1 MYVSHKLTNNHKR
14 TYLCHLAGRLIKLQN
29 LIWSQLYLSIL
40 ASEVLDLFS
49 QIKALRWRF
58 WGCKLIR
65 KQQCKYIKEREKQD
79 WGETESWF
87 WCSLNKAFS
96 WSHEK
101 QGWVGVL
108 EYFPF
113 EAREWNFCTPA
124 ISVIGFRP
132 L

>member
-1 MYVSHKLTNNHKR
+1 MYVSHKFTDHHKR
-14 TYLCHLAGRLIKLQN
+14 IYLCHLAGRLIKLQN

-40 ASEVLDLFS
+40 SPEVLDLLS

-58 WGCKLIR
+58 GGCKFIG
-65 KQQCKYIKEREKQD
+65 KQQCIYIKEREKQG
-79 WGETESWF
+79 WGETERWF

-96 WSHEK
+96 WFHEIW
-101 QGWVGVL
+101 GWVGLL

-113 EAREWNFCTPA
+113 EARKWNFYAPT
-124 ISVIGFRP
+124 ISVIGFSP